1 MRAYTMPNVF
11 QNSWSPKVMPNTN
24 LALTN
29 DFNNYQLGQMQMQ
42 QSPTGY
48 PNQGNQGYPPNQ
60 GNQGYPPNQPNQGSQ
75 GYPPNQGNQ
84 GYPQNQGNQGYN
96 PNQGYGQGGQM

>member
-1 MRAYTMPNVF
+1 MPNVF

-60 GNQGYPPNQPNQGSQ
+60 PNQGNQ

-96 PNQGYGQGGQM
+96 PNQGNQGYNQGYGQGGQM

>member
-60 GNQGYPPNQPNQGSQ
+60 PNQGNQ

-96 PNQGYGQGGQM
+96 PNQGNQGYNQGYGQGGQM